1 MRAAILL
8 GLVLGGVVSTSGQ
21 TGEGGSNVPVRSLT
35 LQQCIEMALEHNL
48 DLQIQHVS
56 TDIAEYDLSG
66 AYGAYDPRLSF
77 EAGRGFVSEPGDF
90 SPHKFNL
97 NEPYELQSDKGG
109 ASLSG
114 QLPFGLSYD
123 VGAQMG
129 YKEARTD
136 FRLDPEH
143 TLDFPGGIRDTNNY
157 FADTRIALRQH
168 LLKDFW
174 IDSDRATLLIR
185 GKDLQIARQA
195 LRFEIMKTV
204 LAVETGYY
212 GLIAGRGR
220 VAVQRTALG
229 LRQQFLAETRRR
241 VALGDLPPL
250 DVDQAQTQVQN
261 TLTALA
267 AARESYAA
275 EENAF
280 KAMLTDNF
288 RAWVDTELAPADTL
302 LPVPPSIDR
311 AESFDSAMKNRPDLA
326 EARMAVEKRA
336 VAVRFGF
343 NQLFPALDLVGRY
356 GSYGDDADFSKTV
369 NNSLNFRDPEYFY
382 GVVLSF
388 PLSNLQARNGY
399 HASLANRRVAELQLR
414 KAEQAVLVQVAD
426 WVNRV
431 RSRFTQVGSTRKAS
445 GYAEAALAAEEK
457 KLANGLSTSFVVLQ
471 LQQTL
476 IEARTAQIQA
486 LADYYKALA
495 QLAFADGS
503 ILRKRH
509 LIVR

>member
-8 GLVLGGVVSTSGQ
+8 ALMLGGVVSAPGQ
-21 TGEGGSNVPVRSLT
+21 SDEAGSNAPVRSLT
-35 LQQCIEMALEHNL
+35 LQQCIELALKHNL
-48 DLQIQHVS
+48 DLQIQHLS
-56 TDIAEYDLSG
+56 TDIAQYDLRG
-66 AYGAYDPRLSF
+66 AYGAYDPVLSF
-77 EAGRGFVSEPGDF
+77 QGGSGFVSQPGDF
-90 SPHKFNL
+90 SLHKFNPDQ
-97 NEPYELQSDKGG
+97 PYQLQTEKGG

-123 VGAQMG
+123 VGARAGSEQ
-129 YKEARTD
+129 ARTD

-143 TLDFPGGIRDTNNY
+143 ASDFPGGIRDTNNY
-157 FADTRIALRQH
+157 FADTRIDLRQH

-174 IDSDRATLLIR
+174 IDSNRATLLIR
-185 GKDLQIARQA
+185 AKDLQIAHQA
-195 LRFEIMKTV
+195 LQLEIMKTV

-212 GLIAGRGR
+212 DLIAGRGR
-220 VAVQRTALG
+220 ISVQQKALE
-229 LRQQFLAETRRR
+229 LRQQFVTETRRR
-241 VALGDLPPL
+241 VAVGDLPPL
-250 DVDQAQTQVQN
+250 DLDQAQTQLQN

-267 AARESYAA
+267 AAQESYAA
-275 EENAF
+275 QENAF
-280 KAMLTDNF
+280 KSILTDNF
-288 RAWVDTELAPADTL
+288 RGWVDTRLAPADTL
-302 LPVPPSIDR
+302 LPIPPSIDR
-311 AESFDSAMKNRPDLA
+311 SESFDSAMKNRPDLA
-326 EARMAVEKRA
+326 QARLAVEKSA

-356 GSYGDDADFSKTV
+356 GSLADEPELSSAANDAWNFS
-369 NNSLNFRDPEYFY
+369 NPEYYY

-388 PLSNLQARNGY
+388 PLSNLKERNSY
-399 HASLANRRVAELQLR
+399 HASRADRHIAELQLR

-426 WVNRV
+426 WANRV
-431 RSRFTQVGSTRKAS
+431 QSRFTQVGSTRKAS

-486 LADYYKALA
+486 LVDYYKALA

-503 ILRKRH
+503 ILEKRH

>member
-1 MRAAILL
+1 MRAAMLL
-8 GLVLGGVVSTSGQ
+8 AVVLGGVVSAPGQSG
-21 TGEGGSNVPVRSLT
+21 EAGSNAPVRWLT
-35 LQQCIEMALEHNL
+35 LQQCIEMALNHNL

-56 TDIAEYDLSG
+56 TDIAQYDLSG
-66 AYGAYDPRLSF
+66 AYGAYDPVLSF
-77 EAGRGFVSEPGDF
+77 QGGSGFVSQPGDF

-97 NEPYELQSDKGG
+97 NEPYELQTEKGG
-109 ASLSG
+109 ASLGG

-123 VGAQMG
+123 VGARAG

-136 FRLDPEH
+136 FRLDPAH
-143 TLDFPGGIRDTNNY
+143 ASDFPGGIRDTNNY

-185 GKDLQIARQA
+185 GKDLQIAHQA
-195 LRFEIMKTV
+195 LRLGVMKTV

-212 GLIAGRGR
+212 DLIAGRGR
-220 VAVQRTALG
+220 IAVQRKALE
-229 LRQQFLAETRRR
+229 LRRQFLEETRRR
-241 VALGDLPPL
+241 VAVGDLPPL
-250 DVDQAQTQVQN
+250 DLDQAQTQLQN

-267 AARESYAA
+267 AAKERYAA
-275 EENAF
+275 QENAF

-288 RAWVDTELAPADTL
+288 MAWVDTELAPADTL
-302 LPVPPSIDR
+302 LPIPPSIDR
-311 AESFDSAMKNRPDLA
+311 SESFDSAMKNRPDLA
-326 EARMAVEKRA
+326 EARLAVEKRA

-356 GSYGDDADFSKTV
+356 GSLADEPDFSSTV
-369 NNSLNFRDPEYFY
+369 NNALNFRDPEYYY
-382 GVVLSF
+382 GVVMSF
-388 PLSNLQARNGY
+388 PLSNLKARSSY
-399 HASLANRRVAELQLR
+399 HASLADRRIAELQLR
-414 KAEQAVLVQVAD
+414 KARQAVLVQVAD

-431 RSRFTQVGSTRKAS
+431 HSRFTQVDSTRKAS

-503 ILRKRH
+503 ILKKRH